1 MSEMPTT
8 VYNFTVRLVQTAKPA
23 SALLSS
29 AAPSLAGGFSE
40 CSGLEASMQIDEW
53 REGGRNDAVLRF
65 PGRVVHPNI
74 RLRRG
79 IALNDELFEWHE
91 SYLRG
96 RGRRRDGVIELLD
109 QERRP
114 VRTWRFRR
122 GLPARWVGPS
132 LNAAQNAVAIEELE
146 IAHEGLFSS
155 AGGLAGDIAQ
165 TVGSVVQAL
174 GGAR

>member
-1 MSEMPTT
+1 MSTLPVT
-8 VYNFTVRLVQTAKPA
+8 VFNFSIRLVETAKPA
-23 SALLSS
+23 SAAISTIT
-29 AAPSLAGGFSE
+29 AAPLTAGFSE

-65 PGRVVHPNI
+65 PGRITHPNI

-79 IALNDELFEWHE
+79 VITSNELFAWHE

-109 QERRP
+109 DRGGT

-122 GLPARWVGPS
+122 GLPARWVGPAM
-132 LNAAQNAVAIEELE
+132 NATQNAVAVEELE
-146 IAHEGLFSS
+146 IAHEGLFVQ
-155 AGGLAGDIAQ
+155 AGGLVGDIAQ
-165 TVGSVVQAL
+165 TVGSVVESL
-174 GGAR
+174 GGL